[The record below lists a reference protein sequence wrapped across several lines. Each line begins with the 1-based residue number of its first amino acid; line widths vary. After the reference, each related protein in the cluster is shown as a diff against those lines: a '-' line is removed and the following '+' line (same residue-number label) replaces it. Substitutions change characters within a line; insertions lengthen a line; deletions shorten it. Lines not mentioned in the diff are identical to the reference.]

1 MKEFWIMVLVGVV
14 YFALFGNMDIP
25 EEATLPFFLVAL
37 LLTFGVIG
45 IITWIHEQI
54 TKKRGP

>member
-1 MKEFWIMVLVGVV
+1 MKEFWLMVVVGVV

-37 LLTFGVIG
+37 LLTFGVYELIS
-45 IITWIHEQI
+45 WISEQI

>member
-1 MKEFWIMVLVGVV
+1 MKGFGIMVLVGVV

-37 LLTFGVIG
+37 LLTFGGIG
-45 IITWIHEQI
+45 LISWISEQI

>member
-1 MKEFWIMVLVGVV
+1 MKEFWLMVLVGVV

-37 LLTFGVIG
+37 LLTFGVYELIA
-45 IITWIHEQI
+45 WLSEQI